1 MQAIEF
7 ETMVKN
13 RNIYIPNQ
21 YSLNNKKVRVIILSE
36 LEISNENNSIKTK
49 QKPMKL
55 TSIIAQAKG
64 KGCFESVSEIN
75 SFVKYERNQW
85 D

>member
-7 ETMVKN
+7 ETIVKN
-13 RNIYIPNQ
+13 RNVYIPNQ

-36 LEISNENNSIKTK
+36 LGLPNKHRGIETQ

-64 KGCFESVSEIN
+64 RGCFKSVSEIN
-75 SFVKYERNQW
+75 DFVRNERNQ
-85 D
+85 

>member
-1 MQAIEF
+1 MQEAIEF
-7 ETMVKN
+7 ETIVKN
-13 RNIYIPNQ
+13 RNVDIPSQ

-36 LEISNENNSIKTK
+36 LELPNKKIET
-49 QKPMKL
+49 KPMKL

-64 KGCFESVSEIN
+64 KGCFKSVSEIN
-75 SFVKYERNQW
+75 SFIRNERNQW